1 MREDLGGGVGVGPLQ
16 PLVDRTSGEA
26 GHLHDLLPVRL
37 LLLLLLLVLSG
48 AAETA
53 ALTLNLGVLV
63 DHGLDEVLVVLLE
76 VGVEV
81 TRPSI
86 PLVTVEPGK
95 KQLQQKGMKS
105 ERIEMKRN
113 PAKKRRI
120 RSKNRNQNR
129 E

>member
-37 LLLLLLLVLSG
+37 LLLLLQLVLSG
-48 AAETA
+48 ARTA

-95 KQLQQKGMKS
+95 KQLQQK
-105 ERIEMKRN
+105 E
-113 PAKKRRI
+113 
-120 RSKNRNQNR
+120 
-129 E
+129 